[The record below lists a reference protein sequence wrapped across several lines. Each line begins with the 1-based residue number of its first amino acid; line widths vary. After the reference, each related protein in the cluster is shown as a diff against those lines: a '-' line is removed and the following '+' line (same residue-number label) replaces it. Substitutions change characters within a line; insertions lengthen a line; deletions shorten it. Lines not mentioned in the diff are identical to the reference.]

1 MFTRSMEENEK
12 ARRSKSKNSRER
24 TPLCKDMGASR
35 GTAIVCMETT
45 ISSGL
50 TYPNVSSVKV

>member
-1 MFTRSMEENEK
+1 MRRQ
-12 ARRSKSKNSRER
+12 RRSKSKNSRER
-24 TPLCKDMGASR
+24 APLCKDMVASR
-35 GTAIVCMETT
+35 ATAIVCMETT